1 MQVLTFPIF
10 KYGKWG
16 KDSIL
21 AHNTLFVFGWM
32 ETTGQ
37 LIVPLTN
44 PWTLIPAIQKL
55 LNKPKK

>member
-44 PWTLIPAIQKL
+44 LDTDPCHTKIAQQT
-55 LNKPKK
+55 